1 MILNNIVDI
10 REEWPKSSSDLIEY
24 SKLKY
29 GGLEELY
36 DVHHYES
43 DDNITVQSS
52 YTENKIAVTN
62 IEYEEILNDAKREV
76 KILEPKYLNSF
87 VTKFQT
93 LISR

>member
-1 MILNNIVDI
+1 MDYMRIIT
-10 REEWPKSSSDLIEY
+10 
-24 SKLKY
+24 
-29 GGLEELY
+29 
-36 DVHHYES
+36 ES
-43 DDNITVQSS
+43 DENITVQSS